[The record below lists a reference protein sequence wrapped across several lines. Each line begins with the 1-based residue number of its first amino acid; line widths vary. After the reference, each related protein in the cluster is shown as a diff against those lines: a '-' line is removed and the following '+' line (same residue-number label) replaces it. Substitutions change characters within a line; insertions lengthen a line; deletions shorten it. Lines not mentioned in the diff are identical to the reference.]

1 MTNWFAE
8 RTLLNAIQRPIPAGL
23 PTAVV
28 PVSELLLALARVV
41 ERASRTVVFAA
52 EVSFSSHVGKPKCRP
67 ASLRHPPVAFGTERD
82 QTPFFVATLRN
93 SRWCTWNCSIVRCI
107 WHR

>member
-93 SRWCTWNCSIVRCI
+93 SR
-107 WHR
+107 